1 MSAVIAFHCLQRY
14 ELPRIGTGLRICRP
28 ACEKTDLRTA
38 LCLSLGRRHGLFL
51 CEELRIQHTLLV
63 HIMHPLDSF
72 DVVVLYGH
80 ENRLAFLVQSHIV
93 VVSAHHGAERRKQCA
108 QRTAHQIIV
117 LVGRNRDLVR
127 RIAVAV
133 SILCGKGFQHCG
145 QLVECLR
152 NHSLLMYITSPH
164 TSGLSGSFF
173 TRL

>member
-1 MSAVIAFHCLQRY
+1 
-14 ELPRIGTGLRICRP
+14 
-28 ACEKTDLRTA
+28 
-38 LCLSLGRRHGLFL
+38 
-51 CEELRIQHTLLV
+51 
-63 HIMHPLDSF
+63 MHPLDSF
-72 DVVVLYGH
+72 DVVVFYGH

-152 NHSLLMYITSPH
+152 NLQVQVIQPLLIDVHHVAAHFRSKRQLLHQTVDLAVTIP
-164 TSGLSGSFF
+164 GAGQQF
-173 TRL
+173 RLFLED